1 MKTLIVLVLLIASPV
16 LRAESRSLAFY
27 HTHTGQSLETEY
39 FRDGAYVK
47 SAIANINR
55 FLGDFRSGD
64 AHVMDPELL
73 DLLHTLHTESGSRK
87 PFEVISAYRSPVT
100 NEMLRTRSEDSGVAR
115 KSMHLLGRAID
126 VRLADVPLE
135 RLRDIALGLRRGG
148 VGYYPGSNFLHVDTG
163 PFRRW

>member
-1 MKTLIVLVLLIASPV
+1 LKILIPLLLIASPA
-16 LRAESRSLAFY
+16 LFAESRSLAFY

-39 FRDGAYVK
+39 YRDGAYVP
-47 SAIANINR
+47 AQVARINR

-64 AHVMDPELL
+64 AHNMDPELL
-73 DLLHTLHTESGSRK
+73 DLLHTLHVQSGSRK

-100 NEMLRTRSEDSGVAR
+100 NEMLRSRSEDSGVAR

-126 VRLADVPLE
+126 VRLADVPLD

-148 VGYYPGSNFLHVDTG
+148 VGFYPGSNFIHVDTG
-163 PFRRW
+163 AFRRW